1 MKKPWY
7 KKWWVWILAVVV
19 VLAFGSSDTEEPTS
33 QPVVKDETKEVEKP
47 EVKEFF
53 SVGEEITLD
62 GATLIV
68 NTVEKS
74 TGTQYDSPQSGNE
87 YVIVEVTIK
96 NSGTSDLSYNP
107 LYFSMQNSKGQITD
121 YSFTMVNSDTALSS
135 GSLAS
140 GGEVSGTIAFEQP
153 IDDAGLILKYEPNL
167 FSSKQIKVRLN

>member
-7 KKWWVWILAVVV
+7 KKWWVWVLAVVV
-19 VLAFGSSDTEEPTS
+19 VLAFGSSDTEQPTS
-33 QPVVKDETKEVEKP
+33 QPVANDETKEVEKP

-68 NTVEKS
+68 NAVEKS
-74 TGTQYDSPQSGNE
+74 AGEKYDTPQNGNE

-107 LYFSMQNSKGQITD
+107 LYFSMQNSKGQITN
-121 YSFTMVNSDTALSS
+121 YTFTMVNSDTALSS

-140 GGEVSGTIAFEQP
+140 GGEVSGTLAFEQP
-153 IDDAGLILKYEPNL
+153 IDDTSLILKYEPNL
-167 FSSKQIKVRLN
+167 FSSKEIKVKLN